1 MAHLVV
7 IYNSV
12 PDRSSLTHDLK
23 SELDLLQVAEGV
35 AEALRERHHVSLL
48 PFTGDVILLGEQ
60 LRALKPDAAFNLFE
74 GAFGFS
80 QSEVFVPI
88 TLDLLRIPY
97 TGSPAKTLE
106 TCVQKSLTKKI
117 LLRRSVPTP
126 RFQVFSVGAKIE
138 PELAFPIF
146 VKPER
151 EDASLG
157 VSNDSVVYTQS
168 QLEKQVQS
176 IWQKFSQPAL
186 CEEFIDGRE
195 FNVAILGDSDY
206 EQAIAHPFAPKALPI
221 SEISFATMPEG
232 YQRIVSYKAKWEESS
247 VEYQETKPLCPAPIE
262 LKLEFELKQIALRAF
277 NALGCRDYARIDFRY
292 SNDGKLYVIDVN
304 PNPDISPDAGLA
316 RSAQAGGYDYKRLI
330 QTIADFALN
339 RKPTLDKD

>member
-1 MAHLVV
+1 MAHFVV

-12 PDRSSLTHDLK
+12 PDRYSLSHDLK
-23 SELDLLQVAEGV
+23 SELGLLQVAQGV
-35 AEALRERHHVSLL
+35 AEALREYHQVSLL
-48 PFTGDVILLGEQ
+48 PFTGDVILLGEH
-60 LRALKPDAAFNLFE
+60 LRALKPDVAFNLFE
-74 GAFGFS
+74 GAYGFS
-80 QSEVFVPI
+80 KSEVFVPI
-88 TLDLLRIPY
+88 TLDLLQIPY

-126 RFQVFSVGAKIE
+126 RFQVFDIGAAIE
-138 PELAFPIF
+138 TELTFPIF
-146 VKPER
+146 VKPEC

-157 VSNDSVVYTQS
+157 ISNDSVVYTQS
-168 QLEKQVQS
+168 QLEKQVET

-206 EQAIAHPFAPKALPI
+206 EQTIGHPFAPKVLPI
-221 SEISFATMPEG
+221 SEISFTTMPDG
-232 YQRIVSYKAKWEESS
+232 YQRIVSYNAKWQESS
-247 VEYQETKPLCPAPIE
+247 VEYQATQPLCPAAID
-262 LKLEFELKQIALRAF
+262 LKLELELKQLALRTF

-316 RSAQAGGYDYKRLI
+316 RSAQAAGYDYNRLI

-339 RKPTLDKD
+339 RTCRLRRD